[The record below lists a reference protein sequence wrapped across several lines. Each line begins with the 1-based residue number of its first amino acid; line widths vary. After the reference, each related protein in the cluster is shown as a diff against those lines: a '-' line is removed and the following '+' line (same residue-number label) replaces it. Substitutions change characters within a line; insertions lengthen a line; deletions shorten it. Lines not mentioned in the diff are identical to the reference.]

1 MNPAFIN
8 FAFIL
13 FFIVLAI
20 AAVAL
25 YIYFERRRTKKLK
38 AIATELNL
46 EFYEDGNGQVMGL
59 VHDFQLFCRGRNRR
73 VRNLIQGQIEEA
85 FIAIFDYCYVT
96 GSGKNSHTY
105 SQTVI
110 LLRSD
115 RLQMPKFSLYP
126 ENLFHKMGDFFG
138 YHDIDF
144 TNHPKFSNR
153 YLLRGENET
162 LIRKAFHSEAI
173 AFYEDSRGLC
183 TEASDARMIFYR
195 ADAKVPPEEMH
206 SFLSV
211 GLKVLRLFA
220 RF

>member
-1 MNPAFIN
+1 MD

-13 FFIVLAI
+13 FFIALAI
-20 AAVAL
+20 VAVAL
-25 YIYFERRRTKKLK
+25 YIYFERRRTKRLK

-46 EFYEDGNGQVMGL
+46 EFYENGNGQVMGL

-73 VRNLIQGQIEEA
+73 IRNLIQGQVEEA
-85 FIAIFDYCYVT
+85 FVAIFDYYYVT
-96 GSGKNSHTY
+96 GSGKNSHTHC
-105 SQTVI
+105 QTVI

-115 RLQMPKFSLYP
+115 HLQMPKFSLYP
-126 ENLFHKMGDFFG
+126 ENLFYRIGDFLG

-144 TNHPKFSNR
+144 TSYPEFSNR

-173 AFYEDSRGLC
+173 AFYENSRGLC
-183 TEASDARMIFYR
+183 TEASDSRLIFYR
-195 ADAKVPPEEMH
+195 PSAKVPAEEMH